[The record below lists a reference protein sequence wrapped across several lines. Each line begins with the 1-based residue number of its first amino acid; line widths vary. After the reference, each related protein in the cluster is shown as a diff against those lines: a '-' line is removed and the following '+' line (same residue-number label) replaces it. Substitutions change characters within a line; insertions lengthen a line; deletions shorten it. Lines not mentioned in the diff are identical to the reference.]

1 MQKKIIVLAI
11 ASALTVPAMAF
22 ADVSV
27 SGQINMSVDV
37 KNDGANPSASTNQLT
52 DNQSRLIFKG
62 SEDLGSGMSAIFQL
76 DARFTADNGQIAGK
90 TTTTTTGAG
99 TYVSTSTFTSKS
111 TTTASLFSGNTFL
124 GLSSDTMGTLKVG
137 NLDTPFK
144 SSTRGLDV
152 FYDVAGDNRTGLG
165 GLLGGGHDLRLG
177 NSIVYNSPSMSGF
190 SVAAGTVFGAET
202 AGSGATKGSAYSLA
216 GMYSANGIY
225 ATLAYDTAKAGTAGS
240 GDLGAGAGGLFGTG
254 SLKDDE
260 AKSLRLGGGYT
271 MDQITVNAI
280 FEQPKYTSGATESK
294 NTNFYLGGK
303 FAISS
308 TDSVRAAYTKHGA
321 TDVGGTKLTDSANQF
336 AIGYAHD
343 MSKATSVYATYVKTS
358 ADGALPDPSTLSFG
372 MKHAF

>member
-1 MQKKIIVLAI
+1 MQKKIIVMAI
-11 ASALTVPAMAF
+11 ASALTVPALAF

-27 SGQINMSVDV
+27 TGQINMSVDV
-37 KNDGANPSASTNQLT
+37 KNDGASPSSSTNRLT

-62 SEDLGSGMSAIFQL
+62 SEDLGSGMSAMFQL

-90 TTTTTTGAG
+90 TTTTATGTTASTA
-99 TYVSTSTFTSKS
+99 TYTS

-165 GLLGGGHDLRLG
+165 GLLGGGHDLRLN
-177 NSIVYNSPSMSGF
+177 NSIIYSSPSMSGL

-202 AGSGATKGSAYSLA
+202 AANGDTKGSGYSLA

-225 ATLAYDTAKAGTAGS
+225 GSLAYDTFKAGSPGS
-240 GDLGAGAGGLFGTG
+240 GDLAAGGSLFGTG
-254 SLKDDE
+254 SVVDDE

-280 FEQPKYTSGATESK
+280 FEQPKYTSGGVEAK

-303 FAISS
+303 FGISS
-308 TDSVRAAYTKHGA
+308 TDSVRAAYTKHGE
-321 TDVGGTKLTDSANQF
+321 TDVGGTKLGDGASQIAV
-336 AIGYAHD
+336 GYAHD
-343 MSKATSVYATYVKTS
+343 MSKMTSAYATYVKTS
-358 ADGALPDPSTLSFG
+358 ADGTAPDPSVISFG
-372 MKHAF
+372 LKHAF